1 MNKQDL
7 MELLERLREC
17 SRAIDQLIS
26 HLSATE
32 SLPEAT
38 VNIALDV
45 EMHSAAAEEADD
57 SPDVTAVAMD
67 EVTDVMNE
75 AEKIIEVNVEK
86 AGAKVENVPTNG
98 KPTTATNVQA
108 SAANPFARLFAGL
121 NVQGGVPLGANPFNL
136 LNQLAG
142 GKGGLPG
149 IGNLPGT
156 LAELHDNPQIMGM
169 ISQVAGNPQSLNV
182 LSGLTGQSPEALQ
195 SALASLQGDVAPM
208 AAPVPPTPPA
218 PPAATLAP
226 LPAAP
231 MMAEPTATAHL
242 DSLLTQWHWAPYARV
257 WTR

>member
-7 MELLERLREC
+7 TELVERLRDC
-17 SRAIDQLIS
+17 SRAIEQLIS
-26 HLSATE
+26 HLEAADDFS
-32 SLPEAT
+32 EAT
-38 VNIALDV
+38 VDIALDV
-45 EMHSAAAEEADD
+45 EVSSTADD
-57 SPDVTAVAMD
+57 LTANVTEMADAAD
-67 EVTDVMNE
+67 
-75 AEKIIEVNVEK
+75 KIIELQAEEVNEEVNTEVSDK
-86 AGAKVENVPTNG
+86 AKSATESKPAAGA
-98 KPTTATNVQA
+98 NVQA

-121 NVQGGVPLGANPFNL
+121 NVSGGVPLGANPFNL

-142 GKGGLPG
+142 GKAGLPSLNLG
-149 IGNLPGT
+149 ANLPGT

-195 SALASLQGDVAPM
+195 SALASLQQTPG
-208 AAPVPPTPPA
+208 AAPTPQAAPA
-218 PPAATLAP
+218 PPAPTLAP

-231 MMAEPTATAHL
+231 VIAEPTATAHL